1 MSHKGKATSDVDY
14 NPNDPPDAYTNSSIH
29 TRLTQYT
36 NMAKEVH
43 GPDYDPS
50 THNFDPEIVMR
61 VGGGKA
67 HGRYWMGNS
76 VIDPTT
82 TPTLSQIRARST
94 SSSPAIH
101 PRQNTSHA
109 QVVQL
114 EVILAA
120 FVCSLLFYLLLF
132 PLQHRCQIL
141 QARVEEETRRRQ
153 EMEQRVQALELER
166 AAEKRAEY
174 ERMQQ
179 MFRWMQSVGAKTGE
193 APPQDLFPSQPPPP
207 AAYPFGTHSFGTP
220 PFGTPVSM
228 NDLFCFAKPPT
239 LQFL

>member
-1 MSHKGKATSDVDY
+1 MAHKGKARSDVDY
-14 NPNDPPDAYTNSSIH
+14 SPDDPPEAYTNSSIH
-29 TRLTQYT
+29 TRLTEYT
-36 NMAKEVH
+36 NMAKEVY

-50 THNFDPEIVMR
+50 IHNFDPEIVMR
-61 VGGGKA
+61 AGGGKA

-94 SSSPAIH
+94 SSSPAIR

-132 PLQHRCQIL
+132 PLKHQCQIL
-141 QARVEEETRRRQ
+141 QAQVEDEMRRRQ

-166 AAEKRAEY
+166 EAKKRAEYERTRAEY

-179 MFRWMQSVGAKTGE
+179 MYRWMQSVGAKTGE
-193 APPQDLFPSQPPPP
+193 APPQDLFPSQPPPATYP
-207 AAYPFGTHSFGTP
+207 PFGTHPFGTP

-228 NDLFCFAKPPT
+228 N
-239 LQFL
+239 